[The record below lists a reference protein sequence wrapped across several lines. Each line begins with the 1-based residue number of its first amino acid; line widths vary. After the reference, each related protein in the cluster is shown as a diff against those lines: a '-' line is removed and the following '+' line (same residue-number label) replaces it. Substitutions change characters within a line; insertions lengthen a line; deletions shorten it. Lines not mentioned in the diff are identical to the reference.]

1 MFIDIFG
8 GVEMKKLIAICA
20 VLGMVL
26 AVESPALAGPL
37 NLPYPY
43 AYGRNYP
50 VIDSMMI
57 KVSYDPVGGGN
68 GDFGLLTARGWAN
81 TYMERKDSSYVLLY
95 GTFTLSAVI
104 NPVTGNAISGDLYV
118 DSMFHSFAL
127 DKFGYKAE
135 DTFEFVFTQVGPGGV
150 VPDFAK
156 VGVIL
161 YAQSINEFS
170 TPRFDQAFQNNSD
183 GSSYT
188 FLVPEPATMALL
200 GLGVLGLLKK
210 RRA

>member
-1 MFIDIFG
+1 
-8 GVEMKKLIAICA
+8 MKKLITICA

-26 AVESPALAGPL
+26 AVSSLALAGPL

-57 KVSYDPVGGGN
+57 RVSYDPVGY
-68 GDFGLLTARGWAN
+68 GDLGLLTARGWAN

-104 NPVTGNAISGDLYV
+104 DPVSGNAISGELNV
-118 DSMFHSFAL
+118 NNSMFHSFAL

-135 DTFEFVFTQVGPGGV
+135 DTFEFVFTQVGEGGV

-170 TPRFDQAFQNNSD
+170 TPRFDQAFQNNND

-188 FLVPEPATMALL
+188 FLVPEPATMCLL
-200 GLGVLGLLKK
+200 GLGALSLLKR